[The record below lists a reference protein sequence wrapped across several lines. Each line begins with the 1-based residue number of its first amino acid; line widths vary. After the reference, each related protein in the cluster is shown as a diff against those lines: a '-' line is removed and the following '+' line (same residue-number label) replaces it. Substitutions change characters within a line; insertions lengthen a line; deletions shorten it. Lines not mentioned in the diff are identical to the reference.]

1 MKPMEGIK
9 VVELSTMLAG
19 PMTARILAEWGAD
32 VIKVESMNGDAW
44 REQAGT
50 SLSPRT
56 ETANP
61 NFDMQNI
68 NKRFLSVNMRTEEGK
83 AAMMKLLAT
92 ADVFLTN
99 YRVQALTPMGLT
111 YEQLKEQFPR
121 LIHASVL
128 GYGDKGPEKDR
139 PGYDYTAFCAR
150 TGLMADMAPAG
161 GPPIMTVAGLGD
173 HSVAVA
179 LSGAIAAAREAIGAL
194 NSKLAPDH
202 QEDVPTLLN
211 HANQTQA
218 GDANMLM
225 YKTWAEKSGEMIEW
239 MADTL
244 GPKGMLFPFEWHCP
258 DDPHAYYP
266 AMCYNPCIGEYNPD
280 GPNYN
285 SYAHLEVMRDVFTED
300 LGGEIRFEC
309 PAQQLVID
317 ESGRVTGVVAEG
329 KEGFI
334 QVNAAKGVII
344 CTGGYGANNEMLA
357 DLAPGNSAWCA
368 LRDSVTETGDGIRMA
383 LWAGAE
389 LEAGGACMIWNRAI
403 LPDGFEFNED
413 RMGGDIFL
421 PGSQPSCT

>member
-179 LSGAIAAAREAIGAL
+179 LSGAIAAALYRREKTGEGEKVDVSLLQIGTFL
-194 NSKLAPDH
+194 LS
-202 QEDVPTLLN
+202 TGLLN
-211 HANQTQA
+211 GINGRKFPRDRCNCSHAASNTYQA
-218 GDANMLM
+218 GDGEWLYLAIVDYRRFAEFCQVIGHPELAEDPRFSTSDAY
-225 YKTWAEKSGEMIEW
+225 YKNKEAL
-239 MADTL
+239 TL
-244 GPKGMLFPFEWHCP
+244 ILDGIFSQHPLAYWHELLDKHDLPHEILKHFRDVP
-258 DDPHAYYP
+258 DDPQVVANHYAYHYQ
-266 AMCYNPCIGEYNPD
+266 YPD
-280 GPNYN
+280 GTKT
-285 SYAHLEVMRDVFTED
+285 VFTNGPSHFGSIDPTEIPCRTSGPIGCD
-300 LGGEIRFEC
+300 TAEILKELGYTDEKIRSMYEAKEIR
-309 PAQQLVID
+309 
-317 ESGRVTGVVAEG
+317 
-329 KEGFI
+329 
-334 QVNAAKGVII
+334 
-344 CTGGYGANNEMLA
+344 
-357 DLAPGNSAWCA
+357 
-368 LRDSVTETGDGIRMA
+368 
-383 LWAGAE
+383 
-389 LEAGGACMIWNRAI
+389 
-403 LPDGFEFNED
+403 
-413 RMGGDIFL
+413 
-421 PGSQPSCT
+421 

>member
-61 NFDMQNI
+61 NCDMQNI
-68 NKRFLSVNMRTEEGK
+68 NKRFLSVNRRTQEGK

-121 LIHASVL
+121 LIHAAVL

-161 GPPIMTVAGLGD
+161 GPPLMTVAGLGD

-179 LSGAIAAAREAIGAL
+179 LSGAIAAALYRREKTGEGEKVDVSLLQIGTFIL
-194 NSKLAPDH
+194 S
-202 QEDVPTLLN
+202 TGLLN
-211 HANQTQA
+211 GINGRKFPRDRCNCSHAASNTYQA
-218 GDANMLM
+218 GDGEWLYLAIVDYRRFAEFCQVIGHPELAEDPRFSPSDAY
-225 YKTWAEKSGEMIEW
+225 YKNKEALVLILDGIFSQHPL
-239 MADTL
+239 AY
-244 GPKGMLFPFEWHCP
+244 WHELLDKHDLPHEILKHFRDVP
-258 DDPHAYYP
+258 DD
-266 AMCYNPCIGEYNPD
+266 
-280 GPNYN
+280 
-285 SYAHLEVMRDVFTED
+285 R
-300 LGGEIRFEC
+300 
-309 PAQQLVID
+309 Q
-317 ESGRVTGVVAEG
+317 VVA
-329 KEGFI
+329 
-334 QVNAAKGVII
+334 
-344 CTGGYGANNEMLA
+344 
-357 DLAPGNSAWCA
+357 
-368 LRDSVTETGDGIRMA
+368 
-383 LWAGAE
+383 
-389 LEAGGACMIWNRAI
+389 I
-403 LPDGFEFNED
+403 LYA
-413 RMGGDIFL
+413 
-421 PGSQPSCT
+421 